1 MINRAQLRKKILRTL
16 FYLVIA
22 CVVLIWAFP
31 VLWIGICSFKEDRLI
46 ISQDLMWFFKPTL
59 EHYAR
64 IFTTHDFAHFLRNS
78 LLVAVGTTLL
88 VLITA
93 FPASYSLSRYN
104 TGGMGMTVSI
114 LVTRI
119 APPAAVLM
127 PFFILFKFMGL
138 LNSLWALILVNISL
152 NMSFALLLLK
162 SFIDEIPINVEEAA
176 KIEGAT
182 LFQILRIVIF
192 PLARSGILTTSIFTF
207 IFTWNEYLYAMVLC
221 SSNRVKT
228 LPVAAGDFVT
238 AYAVEWGPIFASG
251 SLILLPILCLTFIL
265 QKYIVKGL
273 TMGAIK

>member
-1 MINRAQLRKKILRTL
+1 MINRALIQKKILRIL
-16 FYLVIA
+16 FYLVIV

-31 VLWIGICSFKEDRLI
+31 VLWIIVCSFKEDRLI
-46 ISQDLMWFFKPTL
+46 ISQDLVWIFRPTL

-64 IFTTHDFAHFLRNS
+64 IFTTHNFAHFLRNS
-78 LLVAVGTTLL
+78 LLVSVGTTLL
-88 VLITA
+88 VLLTA

-104 TGGMGMTVSI
+104 TGGMGMTVGI

-127 PFFILFKFMGL
+127 PFFIIFKFMGL

-162 SFIDEIPINVEEAA
+162 SFIDEIPISVEEAA

-182 LFQILRIVIF
+182 LFQILRIVISPSGAF
-192 PLARSGILTTSIFTF
+192 RSAHNLNLYL

-238 AYAVEWGPIFASG
+238 AYAVEWGPVFASG
-251 SLILLPILCLTFIL
+251 SLILLPILCLSFVL

>member
-1 MINRAQLRKKILRTL
+1 MINRARIQKKILRTL
-16 FYLVIA
+16 FYLIIA
-22 CVVLIWAFP
+22 GVVLLWAFP
-31 VLWIGICSFKEDRLI
+31 VLWVGICSFKEDRLI
-46 ISQDLMWFFKPTL
+46 ISQELIWFFNPTI
-59 EHYAR
+59 EHYTR
-64 IFTTHDFAHFLRNS
+64 IFTTHNFTHFLRNS

-88 VLITA
+88 VLVTA

-104 TGGMGMTVSI
+104 TGGIGMTVGI

-138 LNSLWALILVNISL
+138 LNSLWALVLINISL

-162 SFIDEIPINVEEAA
+162 SFIDEIPVSVEEAA

-182 LFQILRIVIF
+182 LFQILRLVIF
-192 PLARSGILTTSIFTF
+192 PLARSGVLTTSIFTF

-238 AYAVEWGPIFASG
+238 AYAVEWGPVFASG
-251 SLILLPILCLTFIL
+251 TLILLPILCLTFVL

-273 TMGAIK
+273 TMGAVK